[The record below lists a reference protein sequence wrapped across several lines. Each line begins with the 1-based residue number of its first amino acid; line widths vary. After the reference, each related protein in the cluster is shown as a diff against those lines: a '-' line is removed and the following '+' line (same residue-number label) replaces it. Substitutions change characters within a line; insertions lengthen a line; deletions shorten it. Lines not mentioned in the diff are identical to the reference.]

1 MKEKNSLKP
10 DLEWTEILILIS
22 LLCLMVFT
30 YSYIEP
36 WVYSVWPEE
45 IGMVASYSLPK
56 LTFEFIN
63 VCILSGLFSIIAG
76 VLSGL
81 FCFTSF
87 GKDFRTIVEK
97 LSMIIRTIPTM
108 ALLLFFITVSGT
120 GIKSAIF
127 VLVIQSILPITFA
140 VISGLDN
147 IPKTYIEAARG
158 LGMTNLQLLF
168 KVMLPMALPV
178 IISGI
183 RIAIIICIG
192 AATLAFNTGAG
203 GLGLL
208 IQTGL
213 STYNTIFIIEGT
225 IPICLIAII
234 SDKLLLKVEKMISR
248 HRR

>member
-1 MKEKNSLKP
+1 MKEKNSFKP
-10 DLEWTEILILIS
+10 DWEWMEIVILIG
-22 LLCLMVFT
+22 LLMLMVFT
-30 YSYIEP
+30 YSNIEP

-45 IGMVASYSLPK
+45 IGMVASYNLPK

-63 VCILSGLFSIIAG
+63 VCILSGLLSIIAG

-87 GKDFRTIVEK
+87 GKDFRIIVEK

-158 LGMTNLQLLF
+158 LGMTHLQLLF

-178 IISGI
+178 IISGV
-183 RIAIIICIG
+183 RIAVIICIG

-234 SDKLLLKVEKMISR
+234 SDKLLLKIEKTISI

>member
-22 LLCLMVFT
+22 LLFFMVFT

-108 ALLLFFITVSGT
+108 ALLLFFITISGT

>member
-1 MKEKNSLKP
+1 M
-10 DLEWTEILILIS
+10 
-22 LLCLMVFT
+22 
-30 YSYIEP
+30 
-36 WVYSVWPEE
+36 
-45 IGMVASYSLPK
+45 
-56 LTFEFIN
+56 
-63 VCILSGLFSIIAG
+63 SGLFSIIAG
-76 VLSGL
+76 GLSGV

-108 ALLLFFITVSGT
+108 ALLLFFITISGT

-234 SDKLLLKVEKMISR
+234 SDKLLLKIEKTISG

>member
-87 GKDFRTIVEK
+87 GKDFRIIVEK

>member
-22 LLCLMVFT
+22 LLLLMVFT

-108 ALLLFFITVSGT
+108 ALLLFFITISGT

-234 SDKLLLKVEKMISR
+234 SDKLLLKIEKTISG

>member
-1 MKEKNSLKP
+1 MKEKNSLKS

-22 LLCLMVFT
+22 LLLLMVFT

-108 ALLLFFITVSGT
+108 ALLLFFITISGT

-158 LGMTNLQLLF
+158 LGMKHLQLLF

>member
-10 DLEWTEILILIS
+10 DLEWMEILVLIS
-22 LLCLMVFT
+22 LLFFMVFT

-87 GKDFRTIVEK
+87 GKDFRTIIEK

-108 ALLLFFITVSGT
+108 ALLLFFITISGT

-147 IPKTYIEAARG
+147 IPKSYIEAARG
-158 LGMTNLQLLF
+158 LGMTHLQLLF

-234 SDKLLLKVEKMISR
+234 SDKFLLKIEKTISR
-248 HRR
+248 NRR

>member
-10 DLEWTEILILIS
+10 DLEWIEILILIS
-22 LLCLMVFT
+22 LLFLMVFA

-63 VCILSGLFSIIAG
+63 VCILSGLLSIIAG

-87 GKDFRTIVEK
+87 GKDFRIIVEK
-97 LSMIIRTIPTM
+97 LSMIIRTITTM

-158 LGMTNLQLLF
+158 LGMTHLQLLF

-178 IISGI
+178 VISGI

-234 SDKLLLKVEKMISR
+234 SDKLLLKIEKTISI

>member
-10 DLEWTEILILIS
+10 DLEWIEIVILTG
-22 LLCLMVFT
+22 LLMLLVFT
-30 YSYIEP
+30 YSHIEP

-87 GKDFRTIVEK
+87 GKDFRIIVEK
-97 LSMIIRTIPTM
+97 LSIIIRTIPTM
-108 ALLLFFITVSGT
+108 ALLLFFITISGT
-120 GIKSAIF
+120 GVKSAIF

-147 IPKTYIEAARG
+147 IPKSYIEAARG
-158 LGMTNLQLLF
+158 LGMTHLQLLF

-234 SDKLLLKVEKMISR
+234 SDKLLLKIEKTISI

>member
-1 MKEKNSLKP
+1 MKDKNLLKP
-10 DLEWTEILILIS
+10 DREWIEILILIG
-22 LLCLMVFT
+22 LLLIMVFT

-56 LTFEFIN
+56 LTFEFLN
-63 VCILSGLFSIIAG
+63 VCILSGLLSIVLG
-76 VLSGL
+76 LLSGL

-87 GKDFRTIVEK
+87 GKDFRIIIEK

-108 ALLLFFITVSGT
+108 ALLLFFITISGT
-120 GIKSAIF
+120 GIKSAIS

-147 IPKTYIEAARG
+147 IPETYIEASKG
-158 LGMTNLQLLF
+158 LGMTHLQLLY

-178 IISGI
+178 IISGV

-213 STYNTIFIIEGT
+213 STYNTVFIIEGT

-234 SDKLLLKVEKMISR
+234 ADKLLLKIEKSISK
-248 HRR
+248 HKK

>member
-87 GKDFRTIVEK
+87 GKDFRIIVEK

-108 ALLLFFITVSGT
+108 ALLLFFITISGT

-147 IPKTYIEAARG
+147 IPKSYIEVARG
-158 LGMTNLQLLF
+158 LGMTHLQLLF

-234 SDKLLLKVEKMISR
+234 SDKLLLKIEKTISI

>member
-22 LLCLMVFT
+22 LLLLMVFT

-76 VLSGL
+76 VLSGV

-108 ALLLFFITVSGT
+108 ALLLFFITISGT

-234 SDKLLLKVEKMISR
+234 SDKLLLKIEKTISG

>member
-10 DLEWTEILILIS
+10 DLEWMEILILIS
-22 LLCLMVFT
+22 LLFFMVFT

-87 GKDFRTIVEK
+87 GKNFRIIVEK

-108 ALLLFFITVSGT
+108 ALLLFFITISGT
-120 GIKSAIF
+120 GVKSAIF

-147 IPKTYIEAARG
+147 IPKSYIEAARG
-158 LGMTNLQLLF
+158 LGMTHLQLLF

-234 SDKLLLKVEKMISR
+234 SDKLLLKIEKTISI

>member
-1 MKEKNSLKP
+1 MKEKNSLKS

-87 GKDFRTIVEK
+87 GKDFRIIVEK

-108 ALLLFFITVSGT
+108 ALLLFFITISGT

-234 SDKLLLKVEKMISR
+234 SDKLLLKIEKTISG

>member
-1 MKEKNSLKP
+1 MKDENLLKP
-10 DLEWTEILILIS
+10 DREWIEILILIG
-22 LLCLMVFT
+22 LLLIMVFT

-56 LTFEFIN
+56 LTFEFLN
-63 VCILSGLFSIIAG
+63 VCILSGLLSIVLG
-76 VLSGL
+76 LLSGL

-87 GKDFRTIVEK
+87 GKDFRIIIEK

-108 ALLLFFITVSGT
+108 ALLLFL
-120 GIKSAIF
+120 
-127 VLVIQSILPITFA
+127 LVIQSILPITFA

-147 IPKTYIEAARG
+147 IPKTYIEAGKG
-158 LGMTNLQLLF
+158 LGMTHLQLLY

-178 IISGI
+178 IISGV
-183 RIAIIICIG
+183 RIAVIICIG

-234 SDKLLLKVEKMISR
+234 ADKLLLKMEKSISK
-248 HRR
+248 HRK

>member
-10 DLEWTEILILIS
+10 DLEWIEILILIS
-22 LLCLMVFT
+22 LLFLMVFA

-63 VCILSGLFSIIAG
+63 VCILSGLLSIIAG

-87 GKDFRTIVEK
+87 GKDFRIIVEK

-158 LGMTNLQLLF
+158 LGMTHLQLLF

-178 IISGI
+178 VISGI

-234 SDKLLLKVEKMISR
+234 SDKLLLKIEKTISI

>member
-36 WVYSVWPEE
+36 WVYSMWPEE

-87 GKDFRTIVEK
+87 GKDFRIIVEK
-97 LSMIIRTIPTM
+97 LSIIIRTIPTM
-108 ALLLFFITVSGT
+108 ALLLFFITISGT

-158 LGMTNLQLLF
+158 LGMTHLQLLF

-234 SDKLLLKVEKMISR
+234 SDKLLLKIEKTISG

>member
-10 DLEWTEILILIS
+10 DLEWIEIVILTG
-22 LLCLMVFT
+22 LLMLLVFT
-30 YSYIEP
+30 YSHIEP

-63 VCILSGLFSIIAG
+63 VCILSGLLSIIAG

-87 GKDFRTIVEK
+87 GKDFRIIVEK
-97 LSMIIRTIPTM
+97 LSIIIRTIPTM
-108 ALLLFFITVSGT
+108 ALLLFFITISGT

-147 IPKTYIEAARG
+147 IPKTYIETARG
-158 LGMTNLQLLF
+158 LGMTHLQLLF

-234 SDKLLLKVEKMISR
+234 SDKLLLKIEKTISI